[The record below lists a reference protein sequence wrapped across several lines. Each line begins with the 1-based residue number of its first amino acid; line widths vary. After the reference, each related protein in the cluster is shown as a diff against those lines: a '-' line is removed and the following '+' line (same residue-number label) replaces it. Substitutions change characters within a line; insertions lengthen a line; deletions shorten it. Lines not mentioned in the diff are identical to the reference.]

1 MNGVMLPGVTRVCN
15 RCGSSINAFVV
26 FLAVIFGILS
36 LATLALFLLLCD
48 ETDSSHR
55 RLPEDELNSRRE
67 ARKKAWRYMWLFLG
81 IMTCSGI
88 TASVIPERQTVLL
101 IAASEMGERVLNHPR
116 VDQVVDPGI
125 ELLTTWMRTETEKLR
140 ASTNSNNRAR

>member
-1 MNGVMLPGVTRVCN
+1 MNSLSVLIYLAGVAG
-15 RCGSSINAFVV
+15 SINAFVV
-26 FLAVIFGILS
+26 FLTVVFGVLAAAS
-36 LATLALFLLLCD
+36 LVLFLFTLD
-48 ETDSSHR
+48 ETDSYHR
-55 RLPEDELNSRRE
+55 QLPEDVLTGKRE
-67 ARKKAWRYMWLFLG
+67 TRKKAWRYMWLFLG
-81 IMTCSGI
+81 IMTFTGI